1 MEATFLV
8 CESGGMDAG
17 FLVEGI
23 DLEAGIVC
31 EGPKGADPQG
41 VSCFDE
47 GIFFK
52 AVAVFFGDDTGK
64 AGDGDDVLAVGCEK
78 QRNFANFSDVM
89 ARDNE
94 GR

>member
-1 MEATFLV
+1 M
-8 CESGGMDAG
+8 
-17 FLVEGI
+17 
-23 DLEAGIVC
+23 
-31 EGPKGADPQG
+31 
-41 VSCFDE
+41 SCFDE

-64 AGDGDDVLAVGCEK
+64 AGDGDDVLAVGSEK
-78 QRNFANFSDVM
+78 QRDFANFSDVM